1 MPHVFKVQVTLYKR
15 ADCHLCAEAK
25 REILA
30 AKSEGQ
36 YFLQEIDID
45 TDPALA
51 RRYGWDIPVIAINGI
66 DTIKHRFTAAEF
78 AREVKSALASSG

>member
-1 MPHVFKVQVTLYKR
+1 VTLYKR

-30 AKSEGQ
+30 AKCEGQ

-51 RRYGWDIPVIAINGI
+51 RRYGWDVPVVAINGI
-66 DTIKHRFTAAEF
+66 DTFKHRFTAAEF
-78 AREVKSALASSG
+78 RQELRRLARAST